1 MYDTG
6 EYDIHLDIPTDNYV
20 VRNLYPVHLESVV
33 DYVKQIPV
41 RDKNTLII
49 LLGAF
54 QCIQERDFWVLP
66 LNDFCKS
73 ISNPVIVFTGKLT
86 GDSEYQLPQTSFA
99 YCRIGMFDLVS
110 NLHWNRRTE
119 NQLRDWQNDCN
130 KERKYKFY
138 WASSKDWY
146 TRRYILAGLINNQLL
161 DSGLVNY
168 KCVHT
173 DIPGPWI
180 QHRIESTWAEHID
193 QECQSV
199 TDKIPLPPIDN
210 TVEFTQTD
218 VDFYL
223 DSYVGIVIDTFFDNG
238 VFISEKVFN
247 AMNYQQLFFY
257 AGYQGTL
264 QYLRDQGYY
273 TFDDI
278 IDTSYDNIAEPG
290 TRLVAARKSLIDFL
304 QQPEDVIAAAYKKSQ
319 PAIKHNKQLVQ
330 QQRPDVQFTQNI
342 QDYLNEH
349 RKTTT
354 DIS

>member
-1 MYDTG
+1 M
-6 EYDIHLDIPTDNYV
+6 
-20 VRNLYPVHLESVV
+20 
-33 DYVKQIPV
+33 
-41 RDKNTLII
+41 
-49 LLGAF
+49 
-54 QCIQERDFWVLP
+54 
-66 LNDFCKS
+66 
-73 ISNPVIVFTGKLT
+73 
-86 GDSEYQLPQTSFA
+86 
-99 YCRIGMFDLVS
+99 
-110 NLHWNRRTE
+110 
-119 NQLRDWQNDCN
+119 
-130 KERKYKFY
+130 
-138 WASSKDWY
+138 
-146 TRRYILAGLINNQLL
+146 L

-193 QECQSV
+193 HECQSV

-257 AGYQGTL
+257 VGYQGTL

-273 TFDDI
+273 TFDDV
-278 IDTSYDNIAEPG
+278 IDTSYDTIVEPG
-290 TRLVAARKSLIDFL
+290 ARLVAARKSLIEFL
-304 QQPEDVIAAAYKKSQ
+304 QQPEHTIAAAYEKSR

-342 QDYLNEH
+342 QDYLNEN